1 MAGCFQTLLQRIPRH
16 NMSSAWRVTSHHPW
30 LWSPRSSSLDPHNSS
45 RRLLYLSPSQ
55 TWQTEPPHLRSLLSE
70 DRSHW
75 SSAPHRHLRTSQALA
90 KQESTLARLKQ
101 MIKDYWYVIIP
112 VEIVTSI
119 GWYGAIF
126 ISLRS
131 GVDIVEILSNMG
143 VSQQSLE

>member
-1 MAGCFQTLLQRIPRH
+1 MI
-16 NMSSAWRVTSHHPW
+16 
-30 LWSPRSSSLDPHNSS
+30 
-45 RRLLYLSPSQ
+45 YLSPPQ
-55 TWQTEPPHLRSLLSE
+55 TGASPLTSLLGDDRPVWSSPPHRQ
-70 DRSHW
+70 
-75 SSAPHRHLRTSQALA
+75 LRTSQVLA

-131 GVDIVEILSNMG
+131 GVDIVEILSNIG
-143 VSQQSLE
+143 VSQQTLE

>member
-1 MAGCFQTLLQRIPRH
+1 M
-16 NMSSAWRVTSHHPW
+16 SAWRVASNHLGLRRPGLCLHSFP
-30 LWSPRSSSLDPHNSS
+30 
-45 RRLLYLSPSQ
+45 RRLIYLSPPQS
-55 TWQTEPPHLRSLLSE
+55 WQTGPAHLTPLLSE
-70 DRSHW
+70 ERQHW
-75 SSAPHRHLRTSQALA
+75 SSPPHRHLRTSQSLA

-131 GVDIVEILSNMG
+131 GVDIVEILSNIG